1 MRRMPSA
8 PRQLGLLDATL
19 LVMGGIVG
27 VGIFYT
33 PRLVAQHVPHPTA
46 FLAMWAIGGLI
57 ALAGALTF
65 AELGATFPKAGG
77 WYVFLREAF
86 GPFVAYLFAWV
97 VLCVISTGAT
107 SVMVRV
113 LVQSV
118 PGLPASA
125 HLAVGAAT
133 IALVTG
139 LAMLGAKAGATL
151 QNACM
156 AIKLA
161 AIAAMA

>member
-1 MRRMPSA
+1 MPSA

-86 GPFVAYLFAWV
+86 GRFPAFLFAWV
-97 VLCVISTGAT
+97 VLLAIT
-107 SVMVRV
+107 SVAG
-113 LVQSV
+113 
-118 PGLPASA
+118 PSA
-125 HLAVGAAT
+125 
-133 IALVTG
+133 
-139 LAMLGAKAGATL
+139 
-151 QNACM
+151 
-156 AIKLA
+156 
-161 AIAAMA
+161 